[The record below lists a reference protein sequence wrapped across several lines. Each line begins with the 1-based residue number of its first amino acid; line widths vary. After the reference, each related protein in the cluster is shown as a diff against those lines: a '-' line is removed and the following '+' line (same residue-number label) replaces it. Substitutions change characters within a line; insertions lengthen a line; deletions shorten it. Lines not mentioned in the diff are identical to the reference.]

1 MDREKSEAIAT
12 ERMQLIAPLLG
23 SHVDQAE
30 RQQIMATICA
40 QSGVSDR
47 TVRRYIA
54 RYQAEGFEGLKPRS
68 RSYRW
73 TDAIPEEIV
82 NAAIQLRREAPHR
95 SVRQIIQ
102 VLELEHRVPSGTLK
116 RSTLQ
121 ERLAAAGY
129 STRQMRLYRGGGV
142 AARRFQRRHRNELW
156 QSDIKYGPH
165 LPIGANGAAQ
175 QVYLSVVIDDATRFV
190 VHAAFYPTQDQT
202 IVEDSLRQA
211 MRRYGVPQRLY
222 FDNGRQYRSRQMAR
236 IGAKL
241 GIRVVYTKP
250 FAPESKGKVEKF
262 NRLVDDFLAE
272 AALERPR
279 TLQHLNELFD
289 VWLRECYQSQPHS
302 AVPQFPSPEA
312 AFRGDPEPLRM
323 VDIDTLTTAFLRV
336 DTRKVDKVG
345 CISFGNRKYEV
356 GVTWV
361 GQTVDVVYDPQNTE
375 ELTIERAGT
384 PSWVVRPLV
393 IGEQAGQ
400 RPALPDHLGTV
411 AAPGSRVLQAAQ
423 QHQATRRPIA
433 PPAVVFRGL
442 TRDGGQDDV

>member
-1 MDREKSEAIAT
+1 MEREKSEAIAT

-30 RQQIMATICA
+30 RQQIMATICT
-40 QSGVSDR
+40 QSGLSDR
-47 TVRRYIA
+47 TVRRYVA
-54 RYQAEGFEGLKPRS
+54 RYQAEGFEGLKPRG
-68 RSYRW
+68 RSSIPSN
-73 TDAIPEEIV
+73 AIPEEIL

-102 VLELEHRVPSGTLK
+102 VLAWEHRVSPGTIK

-129 STRQMRLYRGGGV
+129 STRQMRLYRSGGV

-175 QVYLSVVIDDATRFV
+175 QVYLSVVIDDATRYV

-211 MRRYGVPQRLY
+211 MRRYGVPQRLD

-250 FAPESKGKVEKF
+250 FAPESKGKVEQF
-262 NRLVDDFLAE
+262 NRLVDSFLAE
-272 AALERPR
+272 AALERPQ
-279 TLQHLNELFD
+279 TLQRLNELFD

-302 AVPQFPSPEA
+302 AVPEFPSPEA
-312 AFRGDPEPLRM
+312 AFRADPEPLRL
-323 VDIDTLTTAFLRV
+323 VDIDTLVAAFRRV
-336 DTRKVDKVG
+336 DTRKVDKAG
-345 CISFGNRKYEV
+345 CISFGNQKYEV

-375 ELTIERAGT
+375 ELTIEVAGH

-393 IGEQAGQ
+393 IGAHAGR
-400 RPALPDHLGTV
+400 RPALPDHLTSTP
-411 AAPGSRVLQAAQ
+411 ATHARVLRAAKAQAQSAG
-423 QHQATRRPIA
+423 PE
-433 PPAVVFRGL
+433 PSPAVSYRQM
-442 TRDGGQDDV
+442 TEPGGEAHV